1 VRNASEAA
9 VRSVYQS
16 LRTRYAEYCACER
29 CQEDVMSL
37 ALNHTKPRYVSDAGI
52 GEVITGVN
60 LTYDQ
65 MKAELTV
72 IVFDAMRKV
81 AANPR
86 HAL

>member
-1 VRNASEAA
+1 MKNVSEGA
-9 VRSVYQS
+9 VRSIYES
-16 LRTRYAEYCACER
+16 LRSKYAEYCSCAR

-37 ALNHTKPRYVSDAGI
+37 ALNHTKPRYVTEAI
-52 GEVITGVN
+52 GEVITGVH
-60 LTYDQ
+60 LSYDQ

-86 HAL
+86 HAR